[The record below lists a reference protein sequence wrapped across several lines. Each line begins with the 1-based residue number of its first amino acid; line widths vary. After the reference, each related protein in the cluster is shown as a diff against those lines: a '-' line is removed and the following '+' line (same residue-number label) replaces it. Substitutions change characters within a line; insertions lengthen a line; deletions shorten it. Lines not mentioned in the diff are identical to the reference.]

1 MYLLTFN
8 FKVSTDF
15 GLVLLLDFVV
25 VPLLA
30 FLIVMFFALVVVF
43 VFFIYLSGC
52 SFVVCVYL
60 LAFNFKISTDFGIV
74 LLHDFVVVHL
84 LENFI
89 AMFFALVVV
98 LVFCF
103 YLSVFFCCSCVFV
116 SL

>member
-25 VPLLA
+25 VPLLE
-30 FLIVMFFALVVVF
+30 I
-43 VFFIYLSGC
+43 C
-52 SFVVCVYL
+52 
-60 LAFNFKISTDFGIV
+60 
-74 LLHDFVVVHL
+74 
-84 LENFI
+84 I

-103 YLSVFFCCSCVFV
+103 CLSGCSFVVRVYLLTFYFKVSTDFV
-116 SL
+116 PL